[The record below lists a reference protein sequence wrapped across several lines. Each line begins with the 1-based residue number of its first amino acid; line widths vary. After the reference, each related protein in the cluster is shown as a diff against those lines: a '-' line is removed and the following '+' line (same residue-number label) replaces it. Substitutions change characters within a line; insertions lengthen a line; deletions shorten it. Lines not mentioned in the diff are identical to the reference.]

1 MPIRCREFPDDL
13 HAVCSVSECVIASRV
28 ANEAVQCG
36 VRRGEVLEIR
46 SRGWRAYFLLIPGLE
61 EMRMK
66 AWNANFWLAA
76 LALQL
81 PPSVM
86 AAEYVPAAPV
96 HAAAVSKAAPAP
108 APEPPTAV
116 GTLTVQWTISGR
128 RDPIDCGGLG
138 VDRLELSVRAA
149 PGDEDQADG
158 PCDAFQISLDL
169 APGTYNGD
177 VVLLDRL
184 NRPVTLAV
192 PLEQVDIV
200 AGREVLKSVDFPVA
214 AFL

>member
-1 MPIRCREFPDDL
+1 
-13 HAVCSVSECVIASRV
+13 
-28 ANEAVQCG
+28 
-36 VRRGEVLEIR
+36 
-46 SRGWRAYFLLIPGLE
+46 
-61 EMRMK
+61 MK
-66 AWNANFWLAA
+66 AWNAKIWLAA

-81 PPSVM
+81 PPWLL
-86 AAEYVPAAPV
+86 AADPV
-96 HAAAVSKAAPAP
+96 GAEDVAAAAQPPS
-108 APEPPTAV
+108 PEPPTAV

-169 APGTYNGD
+169 APGTYTGD
-177 VVLLDRL
+177 VVLVDRL
-184 NRPVTLAV
+184 NRPVTLAL
-192 PLEQVDIV
+192 PLEQVEIV
-200 AGREVLKSVDFPVA
+200 AGRETMKAVDFPVG